1 MITQDYSQV
10 DDVFRPGSGQPL
22 ANGPAVIADVGS
34 LRDLPPSRVTS
45 SHGGGILKAEIQG
58 CRGRDGIAQL
68 LDPEVAV
75 ERSGSLFLQV
85 PKFGPSELAPDGV
98 DMRAGDKGRYETP
111 GTARPQVAGRCGD
124 RL

>member
-10 DDVFRPGSGQPL
+10 DNVLRSGGGLPL

-34 LRDLPPSRVTS
+34 LRDLPLSRVAP
-45 SHGGGILKAEIQG
+45 SHGGGILKAEIQD

-68 LDPEVAV
+68 LDPGVAV
-75 ERSGSLFLQV
+75 ERRGGLLQV